1 MKDLS
6 NLRIELVYCA
16 GKLIAA
22 ECNGWLVYPHG
33 AESLERF
40 LERVAQHVSE
50 NTSLIKLG

>member
-1 MKDLS
+1 VKDLS